1 MNTFAELESLR
12 TLLHRTRSCRRFR
25 PDVRLTRDELAQLV
39 DLARQ
44 TSSGSNCQPLRYWLV
59 WNRSVCE
66 QVFPFTNWAGRLGG
80 WRPSD
85 REQPSAYIVL
95 LAAPKSGPTI
105 QTDAGIAMQTLLLA
119 ATARG
124 LSGCMLGAVD
134 RPLITKVLGLP
145 PELEL
150 LYVVALGEAAETWEL
165 EEARDGNI
173 AYYRDAADRHH
184 VPKRPL
190 AEVLLNG
197 TPEQP

>member
-1 MNTFAELESLR
+1 MNTVSELEMLR
-12 TLLHRTRSCRRFR
+12 AVLRRTRSCRRFR
-25 PDVRLTRDELAQLV
+25 PNVPLSRDDLTQLV

-44 TSSGSNCQPLRYWLV
+44 TASGSNCQPLRYWLV
-59 WNRSVCE
+59 WDRTLCG

-80 WRPSD
+80 WRPTAD
-85 REQPSAYIVL
+85 EQPSAYIVL

-124 LSGCMLGAVD
+124 LAGCMLGAVD
-134 RPLITKVLGLP
+134 RPMISKVLGLP

-165 EEARDGNI
+165 EDARAGDV

-190 AEVLLNG
+190 AEVLLN
-197 TPEQP
+197 